1 MKALVLLL
9 HLRSGFLLLQS
20 VEKHISW
27 QVELQSF
34 ELPTAT
40 AAVRGINSYLNVR
53 FGPNMKVQSEKNGK
67 HWKLQWNAY
76 HNGIIWNYVT

>member
-20 VEKHISW
+20 FEKHISW

-53 FGPNMKVQSEKNGK
+53 FGPNMKV
-67 HWKLQWNAY
+67 
-76 HNGIIWNYVT
+76 